1 MVSVVSLA
9 AAVFWHER
17 CVTCQKT
24 AAARESMVSDAY
36 LKKTLN
42 VTTSIQEDRVF
53 TAGKKCPL
61 SVQRLRPI
69 SLKANA

>member
-1 MVSVVSLA
+1 
-9 AAVFWHER
+9 
-17 CVTCQKT
+17 
-24 AAARESMVSDAY
+24 MVSDAY